1 MRNISKSTW
10 IKIVATVMIVF
21 IGFFIMSVLGSTE
34 KHSNR
39 RELEPEVR
47 LVETQSVNFED
58 LVLEIEGNGVV
69 ESQRSLNMVSEATG
83 PVLFAKNDLK
93 DGTYVENGELIL
105 EVDSRE
111 VENNLFTYRS
121 EFMNALALVL
131 PEIKIENEI
140 SYNKW
145 REYFKSL
152 DIHEPVPDLPEISDS
167 QEKIKLSGRGIFSK
181 YYAVKNQEILLSKY
195 RIAAP
200 FSGYIKSNGIIEG
213 SFVSKGQ
220 QLFTLNDAANVE
232 IAVPL
237 LVEEVNLIDFSNPPA
252 AKVFPDKYQN
262 EVLYGKIYRKET
274 LLNRN
279 SQTLNVYVSFTNKR
293 LNSHFLPGN
302 YVSVK
307 IEGAKLSNVAKI
319 PRYVVDNDNYVYT
332 MEDGKLAR
340 RKVDVIA
347 LQGNFA
353 IIKKP
358 ALVDLSNGKNIVGSG
373 VTLDVKIVTTIL
385 QKPLIGMNIES
396 VNESIELKEELPKED
411 KSKQLS
417 QTD

>member
-1 MRNISKSTW
+1 MKFKKSTI
-10 IKIVATVMIVF
+10 IKAGSVVGIVVL
-21 IGFFIMSVLGSTE
+21 GFLIMSVLGSTE
-34 KHSNR
+34 KHSNK

-69 ESQRSLNMVSEATG
+69 ESQRSLNLVSEATG
-83 PVLFAKNDLK
+83 QVLFAKSDLK
-93 DGTYVENGELIL
+93 DGTYVRNGELIL

-111 VENNLFTYRS
+111 IENNLFTYRS

-131 PEIKIENEI
+131 PEIKIENE
-140 SYNKW
+140 SAYNKW
-145 REYFKSL
+145 HGYFNSL
-152 DIHEPVPDLPEISDS
+152 DIHEPVPDLPEINDS

-195 RIAAP
+195 RITAP
-200 FSGYIKSNGIIEG
+200 FSGYIKSNGVIKG
-213 SFVSKGQ
+213 SFVSRGQ
-220 QLFTLNDAANVE
+220 QLFTLSDAVNVE

-237 LVEEVNLIDFSNPPA
+237 LIEEVNLISFSITPS
-252 AKVFPDKYQN
+252 AKIFPDKYQD

-279 SQTLNVYVSFTNKR
+279 SQTLNVYVSFINSR

-302 YVSVK
+302 YVTVK
-307 IEGAKLSNVAKI
+307 IEGVRLENVAKI
-319 PRYVVDNDNYVYT
+319 PRYVVDNENYVFT

-340 RKVDVIA
+340 RKVDVLA
-347 LQGNFA
+347 LQGNYA
-353 IIKKP
+353 IIKK
-358 ALVDLSNGKNIVGSG
+358 ANG
-373 VTLDVKIVTTIL
+373 DDMKIVTTIL
-385 QKPLIGMNIES
+385 QKPLIGMDIKSN
-396 VNESIELKEELPKED
+396 NESIELNEELPEGD
-411 KSKQLS
+411 NYRQLS

>member
-1 MRNISKSTW
+1 M
-10 IKIVATVMIVF
+10 IKAGSVVGIVVL
-21 IGFFIMSVLGSTE
+21 GFLIMSVLGSTE
-34 KHSNR
+34 KSSNK

-58 LVLEIEGNGVV
+58 LALEIEGNGVI

-83 PVLFAKNDLK
+83 QVMFAKNDLK
-93 DGTYVENGELIL
+93 DGTYVKNGELII

-131 PEIKIENEI
+131 PEIKIENEADYI
-140 SYNKW
+140 KW
-145 REYFKSL
+145 HDYFNTL
-152 DIHEPVPDLPEISDS
+152 DIHDPVPDLPEINDL

-195 RIAAP
+195 RVTAP
-200 FSGYIKSNGIIEG
+200 FSGYIKSNGIIKG

-220 QLFTLNDAANVE
+220 QLFTLSDAVNVE

-237 LVEEVNLIDFSNPPA
+237 LIEEVNLINFSNPPA
-252 AKVFPDKYQN
+252 AKVFPDKYQD
-262 EVLYGKIYRKET
+262 EVLYGKIYRKEK
-274 LLNRN
+274 LLNRD
-279 SQTLNVYVSFTNKR
+279 SQTLNVYVSFTNGK

-302 YVSVK
+302 YVTVQ
-307 IEGAKLSNVAKI
+307 IEGALFEDVAKI
-319 PRYVVDNDNYVYT
+319 PRYVVDNESYVFT

-340 RKVDVIA
+340 RKVEVLA
-347 LQGNFA
+347 MQGNYA
-353 IIKKP
+353 IIKK
-358 ALVDLSNGKNIVGSG
+358 ASEKDM
-373 VTLDVKIVTTIL
+373 KIVTTIL
-385 QKPLIGMNIES
+385 QKPLIGMDIKS
-396 VNESIELKEELPKED
+396 ANESIELKEELTKEN
-411 KSKQLS
+411 KSQQLS

>member
-1 MRNISKSTW
+1 MKLKKSTL
-10 IKIVATVMIVF
+10 IKAGSVVGIVVL
-21 IGFFIMSVLGSTE
+21 GFLIMSVLGSTE
-34 KHSNR
+34 KHSNK

-83 PVLFAKNDLK
+83 QVMFAKNDLK
-93 DGTYVENGELIL
+93 DGTYVRNGEMIL

-131 PEIKIENEI
+131 PEIKIENASAYI
-140 SYNKW
+140 KW
-145 REYFKSL
+145 HKYFNSL
-152 DIHEPVPDLPEISDS
+152 DIHESVPDLPEINDS

-195 RIAAP
+195 RITAP
-200 FSGYIKSNGIIEG
+200 FSGYIKSNGIIKG
-213 SFVSKGQ
+213 SFVSRGQ
-220 QLFTLNDAANVE
+220 QLFTLSDAVNVE

-237 LVEEVNLIDFSNPPA
+237 LIEEVNLINFSNPPA
-252 AKVFPDKYQN
+252 AKIFPDKYQN

-279 SQTLNVYVSFTNKR
+279 SQTLNVYVSFTNGK

-302 YVSVK
+302 YVTLK
-307 IEGAKLSNVAKI
+307 IEGAQLKDVAKI
-319 PRYVVDNDNYVYT
+319 PRYVVDNESFVFT

-340 RKVDVIA
+340 RKVDVLA
-347 LQGNFA
+347 LQGNYA
-353 IIKKP
+353 IIKK
-358 ALVDLSNGKNIVGSG
+358 ANEEDM
-373 VTLDVKIVTTIL
+373 KIVTTIL
-385 QKPLIGMNIES
+385 QKPLIGMNIKS
-396 VNESIELKEELPKED
+396 NNESIELNEELPEED

>member
-1 MRNISKSTW
+1 MKFKKNTM
-10 IKIVATVMIVF
+10 IKVGSVVGIVVL
-21 IGFFIMSVLGSTE
+21 GFLIMSVLGSTE
-34 KHSNR
+34 KSSNK
-39 RELEPEVR
+39 REVEPEVR

-69 ESQRSLNMVSEATG
+69 VSQRSLSTVSEATG
-83 PVLFAKNDLK
+83 QVMFAKNDLK
-93 DGTYVENGELIL
+93 DGTYVRKDELIL

-111 VENNLFTYRS
+111 IENNLFTYRS

-131 PEIKIENEI
+131 PEIKIENE
-140 SYNKW
+140 SAYNKW
-145 REYFKSL
+145 YGYFNSL
-152 DIHEPVPDLPEISDS
+152 DIHEPVPDLPEINDS

-195 RIAAP
+195 RITAP
-200 FSGYIKSNGIIEG
+200 FSGYIKSSGIIKG
-213 SFVSKGQ
+213 SFVSRGQ
-220 QLFTLNDAANVE
+220 QLFTLSDATNVE

-237 LVEEVNLIDFSNPPA
+237 LIEEVNLINFSNPPA

-279 SQTLNVYVSFTNKR
+279 SQTLNVYVSFTNGK

-302 YVSVK
+302 YVTVK
-307 IEGAKLSNVAKI
+307 IEGARLQDVAKI
-319 PRYVVDNDNYVYT
+319 PRYVVDNENYVFT

-340 RKVDVIA
+340 RKVDVLA
-347 LQGNFA
+347 LQGNYA
-353 IIKKP
+353 IIKK
-358 ALVDLSNGKNIVGSG
+358 ANED
-373 VTLDVKIVTTIL
+373 DMKIVTTIL
-385 QKPLIGMNIES
+385 QKPLIGMDIKSN
-396 VNESIELKEELPKED
+396 NESIELKEGLPDDD

>member
-1 MRNISKSTW
+1 MKFKKSTM
-10 IKIVATVMIVF
+10 IKAGSVVGIVIL
-21 IGFFIMSVLGSTE
+21 GFLIMSVLGSTE
-34 KHSNR
+34 KHSNK
-39 RELEPEVR
+39 REVEPEVR
-47 LVETQSVNFED
+47 LVETQSVNFGD

-83 PVLFAKNDLK
+83 PVMFAKNDLK
-93 DGTYVENGELIL
+93 DGTYVRKGELIL

-131 PEIKIENEI
+131 PEIKIENE
-140 SYNKW
+140 SAYKKW
-145 REYFKSL
+145 YKYFNSL
-152 DIHEPVPDLPEISDS
+152 DIHEAVPDFPKINDS

-195 RIAAP
+195 RITAP
-200 FSGYIKSNGIIEG
+200 FSGYIKSNGIIKG
-213 SFVSKGQ
+213 SFVAKGQ
-220 QLFTLNDAANVE
+220 QLFTLSDAINVE

-237 LVEEVNLIDFSNPPA
+237 LIEEVNLINFSIPPA
-252 AKVFPDKYQN
+252 TKIFPNKYQN

-279 SQTLNVYVSFTNKR
+279 SQTLNVYVSFTNRK

-302 YVSVK
+302 YVTLK
-307 IEGAKLSNVAKI
+307 IEGAQLTDVAKI
-319 PRYVVDNDNYVYT
+319 PRYVVDNENHVFT

-340 RKVDVIA
+340 RKVEVLA
-347 LQGNFA
+347 LQGNYA
-353 IIKKP
+353 IIKK
-358 ALVDLSNGKNIVGSG
+358 ASE
-373 VTLDVKIVTTIL
+373 LDMKIVTTIL
-385 QKPLIGMNIES
+385 QKPLIGMNIKS
-396 VNESIELKEELPKED
+396 NNESIELKEELPEED

>member
-1 MRNISKSTW
+1 MRNISKPTW

-69 ESQRSLNMVSEATG
+69 VSQRSLNIVSEATG
-83 PVLFAKNDLK
+83 PVMLAKNDLK
-93 DGTYVENGELIL
+93 DGTYVKNGELIL

-111 VENNLFTYRS
+111 VKNNLFTYRS

-131 PEIKIENEI
+131 PEIKIENEL

-145 REYFKSL
+145 REYFNSL
-152 DIHEPVPDLPEISDS
+152 DIHESVPDLPEIDNT

-181 YYAVKNQEILLSKY
+181 YYAVINQEILLSKF
-195 RIAAP
+195 RITAP
-200 FSGYIKSNGIIEG
+200 FSGYIKSNGIIKG

-220 QLFTLNDAANVE
+220 QLFTLSDAVNVE

-237 LVEEVNLIDFSNPPA
+237 LIEEVNLIDFSNPPA
-252 AKVFPDKYQN
+252 AKIFPDKYQN
-262 EVLYGKIYRKET
+262 EILYGKIFRKET

-279 SQTLNVYVSFTNKR
+279 SQTLNVYVSFTNNR

-307 IEGAKLSNVAKI
+307 IEGAKLKNVAKI
-319 PRYVVDNDNYVYT
+319 PRYVVDNESYVFT
-332 MEDGKLAR
+332 MEGGKLAR

-347 LQGNFA
+347 FQGNYA
-353 IIKKP
+353 IIKK
-358 ALVDLSNGKNIVGSG
+358 VSDQDMTI
-373 VTLDVKIVTTIL
+373 ITTIL

-417 QTD
+417 QTN